1 MKILISK
8 EPVVTGCGPH
18 VEQYRKDLQAIAGT
32 WQEVE
37 TEHLFCDQF
46 NIKKLRVHCRH
57 VEAIR
62 GDVREGLYKCAY
74 TGKQSYNPSD
84 IEELSR
90 MQMQRVQANKD
101 VFFMEREPSRFIEP
115 PTVGYAIINAMQ
127 RYKVH
132 GTTLLH
138 AANMSKYTPVLRQLR
153 RNEFNA
159 RLLLAMAD
167 FVPAP
172 VFLGLLK
179 IPQHYRA
186 EELGYNGMFATRK
199 NVADVWDY
207 TLAGPEGSRA
217 FASTVL
223 GVGVN
228 TLGHMLN
235 LTDED

>member
-8 EPVVTGCGPH
+8 TPVVTGASSYT
-18 VEQYRKDLQAIAGT
+18 EQYRKDIEAMAGT

-84 IEELSR
+84 IEELGR

-101 VFFMEREPSRFIEP
+101 VFFMEHNPDRFIEP
-115 PTVGYAIINAMQ
+115 PTVGYAIINAMRQ
-127 RYKVH
+127 YKVH

-207 TLAGPEGSRA
+207 TLAGPEGNRA

-228 TLGHMLN
+228 TLASMLN
-235 LTDED
+235 LIDEE